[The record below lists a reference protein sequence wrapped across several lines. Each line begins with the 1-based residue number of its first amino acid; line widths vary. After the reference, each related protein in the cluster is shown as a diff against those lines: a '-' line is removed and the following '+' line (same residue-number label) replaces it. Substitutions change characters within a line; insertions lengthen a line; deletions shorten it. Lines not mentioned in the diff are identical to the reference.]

1 VEPITAVLAL
11 VLLVVVAIALLRLL
25 FDVVTVHDFERG
37 LRYTRGR
44 FTGLLDAGVYATFR
58 PLSSIRV
65 VDARPSYV
73 SIEGQ
78 EILTSDGANVR
89 VSLVGRYVVGDPAA
103 AVNADQD
110 FRRAVYVTLQLGL
123 RDALAG
129 RSLDEVLASRA
140 EFGTRIFDA
149 TAAPLAKIGI
159 ELLSV
164 AVRDVMVPAELKRAF
179 AGVIAARKQGAIAL
193 ERARGETAALRN
205 LANAARML
213 EDNPGLVQLRLLQEI
228 GDSSGNTVVVGMP
241 EAPLAVRRA
250 RRTAPAVPGSNDDDS
265 ERA

>member
-11 VLLVVVAIALLRLL
+11 ALLLVVAIAVVRLL

-37 LRYTRGR
+37 LRYTRGHL
-44 FTGLLDAGVYATFR
+44 TGLLDAGVYTTFR

-65 VDARPSYV
+65 FDVRPAYV
-73 SIEGQ
+73 PIEGQ

-89 VSLVGRYVVGDPAA
+89 VSLVARYVVGDPAA

-110 FRRAVYVTLQLGL
+110 FRRAVYVALQLGL

-140 EFGTRIFDA
+140 ELGTRIFES

-179 AGVIAARKQGAIAL
+179 AGVIAARKDGAIAL

-205 LANAARML
+205 LANAARMV
-213 EDNPGLVQLRLLQEI
+213 EDNPSLLQLRLLQQI
-228 GDSSGNTVVVGMP
+228 GDSSGNTVVVGMA
-241 EAPLAVRRA
+241 EAPLTVRRA
-250 RRTAPAVPGSNDDDS
+250 RRTAAGAPGSNDDDS
-265 ERA
+265 EHA